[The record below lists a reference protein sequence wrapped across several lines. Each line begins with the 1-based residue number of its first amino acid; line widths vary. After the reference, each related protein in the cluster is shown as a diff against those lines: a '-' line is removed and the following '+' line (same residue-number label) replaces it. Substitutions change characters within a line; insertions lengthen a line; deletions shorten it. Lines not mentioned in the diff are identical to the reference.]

1 MSRPSIAV
9 LAMTVATVALAAP
22 AHAAPFPDRIGQTP
36 PRTAISFTHSPS
48 GFQAGSPNQHE
59 ARSGLS
65 IVKLYIADYVF
76 DHGSAADHAAAVQM
90 LRTSDDGIATALYTR
105 YPDSIAAT
113 ARKYGLRT
121 THAGAAWGASTTST
135 YDSAAFLEARKRDH
149 GLGDPILVALATA
162 TPVAADGYRQDYG
175 TAQLPGVIGTK
186 WGWSDDRTSAHA
198 SVSYGTD
205 FTVAAHTYGPAAQLT
220 ADVAAAFDAP
230 PAASPA
236 ERAITDAA
244 AAAHAAVDSA
254 TDALAGAFGSSAP
267 AAQAVRDAAKG
278 PHASINDAA
287 ARARDVAQLSSRS
300 N

>member
-1 MSRPSIAV
+1 MSRPAIALLTAV
-9 LAMTVATVALAAP
+9 LATAALATP
-22 AHAAPFPDRIGQTP
+22 AQAAPFPDRIGQTP

-48 GFQAGSPNQHE
+48 GFQAGTPNQHE

-76 DHGSAADHAAAVQM
+76 DHGSSADQAAAVQM
-90 LRTSDDGIATALYTR
+90 LRTSDDAIASALYAR

-113 ARKYGLRT
+113 ARKYGLRN
-121 THAGAAWGASTTST
+121 THAGGSRGYSTTST
-135 YDSAAFLEARKRDH
+135 HDAAAFLEARKRNH
-149 GLGDPILVALATA
+149 GLGDPILAALATA

-236 ERAITDAA
+236 ERAITDVA
-244 AAAHAAVDSA
+244 AAAHAAVDNA
-254 TDALAGAFGSSAP
+254 TDALAGALGSSAP
-267 AAQAVRDAAKG
+267 AARTVRDAAKG

-287 ARARDVAQLSSRS
+287 ARALDLAQLSSR
-300 N
+300 